1 MSDFCHFVVQWSD
14 GKQFVYLC
22 VTYNLKSVLK
32 DIMKKKHNEHKVEE
46 QKTEAGFE
54 APQEEVKE
62 EPKEEVKEEA
72 AENQAESREVEE
84 LKGKLAESN
93 DRYLRLAAEFDNYRR
108 RSAKERMDL
117 IALANENLV
126 KDMLPVVDDFERAIA
141 AMKDSDDAASAKEGV
156 ELIYNKVIAL
166 LKKNGVKEIEAIGKD
181 FDTDFH
187 EAVAQFPV
195 EDKEK
200 KDKVIDVTQ
209 KGYTM
214 GEKVIRYAKVVTGV

>member
-1 MSDFCHFVVQWSD
+1 
-14 GKQFVYLC
+14 
-22 VTYNLKSVLK
+22 
-32 DIMKKKHNEHKVEE
+32 MKKKHNEHKNEE
-46 QKTEAGFE
+46 EHRAAASQE

-62 EPKEEVKEEA
+62 ET
-72 AENQAESREVEE
+72 AEQQAEEPGAEQPSAQE
-84 LKGKLAESN
+84 LKDLQDKLAEAN

-117 IALANENLV
+117 ISLANENLV
-126 KDMLPVVDDFERAIA
+126 KDMLPIVDDFERAIA

-156 ELIYNKVIAL
+156 ELIYNKVAAF
-166 LKKNGVKEIEAIGKD
+166 LKKNGVKEIEAVGKD

-195 EDKEK
+195 QEEDKK
-200 KDKVIDVTQ
+200 NKVIDVTQ

>member
-1 MSDFCHFVVQWSD
+1 
-14 GKQFVYLC
+14 
-22 VTYNLKSVLK
+22 
-32 DIMKKKHNEHKVEE
+32 MKKKHTEHKVEE
-46 QKTEAGFE
+46 QQAAANPE

-62 EPKEEVKEEA
+62 EA
-72 AENQAESREVEE
+72 AQQAEEQPAEAPADD
-84 LKGKLAESN
+84 LQDKLAEAN

-117 IALANENLV
+117 ISLANENLV
-126 KDMLPVVDDFERAIA
+126 KDMLPIIDDFERALA
-141 AMKDSDDAASAKEGV
+141 AIKDSDDTDSAKEGV
-156 ELIYNKVIAL
+156 ELIYNKLVAF
-166 LKKNGVKEIEAIGKD
+166 LKKNGVKEIDAMGKE

-200 KDKVIDVTQ
+200 KNKVFDVTQ

-214 GEKVIRYAKVVTGV
+214 GDKVIRYAKVVIGV